1 MPRRVFRCAA
11 RARGG
16 FLVFAKKQENTEEI
30 KAMPFQKGQSGNPA
44 GRPRGIVN
52 RATALAQDLLSEHA
66 EWIARKVIE
75 LAEEGDMAAI
85 RVCMER
91 LVPPIKHQPI
101 AVELP
106 PIEKP
111 ADSVEAVASI
121 AAAVAAGDLTAA
133 EAAELA
139 KVVDVYVR
147 ALDSKGFN
155 ERLSALEQEING
167 TRAGACR
174 RPRRHER
181 LRLPMPPPD
190 NWLMKLTKRGARQP
204 RTHLLC
210 VDARDTPRRYRSQA
224 QPLDRRGSGACRR
237 HVRARAL
244 EKAGRNLRSCS
255 PRAPH
260 GKTTAV

>member
-1 MPRRVFRCAA
+1 MPRRVFRCALA
-11 RARGG
+11 RAAG
-16 FLVFAKKQENTEEI
+16 FSCLQKKQENTEEI

-101 AVELP
+101 AAELP

-155 ERLSALEQEING
+155 ERLSALEKEING
-167 TRAGACR
+167 THHGVPAPAAVCDGAS
-174 RPRRHER
+174 
-181 LRLPMPPPD
+181 
-190 NWLMKLTKRGARQP
+190 
-204 RTHLLC
+204 
-210 VDARDTPRRYRSQA
+210 V
-224 QPLDRRGSGACRR
+224 
-237 HVRARAL
+237 
-244 EKAGRNLRSCS
+244 
-255 PRAPH
+255 
-260 GKTTAV
+260 